1 MNFDSII
8 TIAAFGVY
16 LIFMIC
22 VGMYFMGK
30 SRTTSEYF
38 LGGRQLGICWCCGI
52 QFVRGAAPAADQDKP
67 EQRQHQP
74 QRA

>member
-22 VGMYFMGK
+22 IGMYFMGK
-30 SRTTSEYF
+30 SRTTTDYF
-38 LGGRQLGICWCCGI
+38 LGGS
-52 QFVRGAAPAADQDKP
+52 AARRRTAQASTSK
-67 EQRQHQP
+67 RS
-74 QRA
+74 R

>member
-30 SRTTSEYF
+30 AARRVNISLAGAS
-38 LGGRQLGICWCCGI
+38 LA
-52 QFVRGAAPAADQDKP
+52 RGSP
-67 EQRQHQP
+67 R
-74 QRA
+74 